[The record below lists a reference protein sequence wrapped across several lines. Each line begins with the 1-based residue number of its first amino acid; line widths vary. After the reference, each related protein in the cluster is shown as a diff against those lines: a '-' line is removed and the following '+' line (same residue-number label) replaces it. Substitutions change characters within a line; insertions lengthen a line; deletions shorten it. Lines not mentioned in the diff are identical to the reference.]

1 MEDELTPQSGGFIP
15 PTGLL
20 SPTLSTASSRGAA
33 ALPHPRQRALNP
45 GGSKEDIVR
54 RYVEETLLDV
64 SRRYVKKFSG
74 SDPDDGVA
82 GYTSFIEVAKQLEEV
97 VDMLWRSGT
106 PFLQIPFLLKIGG
119 DFTQY
124 VRSFPAAPRATFH
137 LLDKMDHC
145 FASLLC
151 GQDVETQEALPGF
164 ENGLRGG
171 MTTTD
176 MVRCRSL
183 VETTRVLMVEI
194 MSNDTGED
202 EDEDEDDNEDED
214 DDDDDDE
221 LGLET
226 TANRAEPKERVAWDP
241 DQDRIHL
248 DAARVYEKTIVQL
261 GNRLGDGAL
270 GSA

>member
-1 MEDELTPQSGGFIP
+1 MNSPKEGSALTAP
-15 PTGLL
+15 
-20 SPTLSTASSRGAA
+20 A
-33 ALPHPRQRALNP
+33 
-45 GGSKEDIVR
+45 
-54 RYVEETLLDV
+54 
-64 SRRYVKKFSG
+64 
-74 SDPDDGVA
+74 
-82 GYTSFIEVAKQLEEV
+82 
-97 VDMLWRSGT
+97 
-106 PFLQIPFLLKIGG
+106 FLQIPFLLKIGG

-124 VRSFPAAPRATFH
+124 VRSFPAVPRATFH
-137 LLDKMDHC
+137 LLNKMDHC

-151 GQDVETQEALPGF
+151 GQDIETQEALPGF

-194 MSNDTGED
+194 MSNDTGE
-202 EDEDEDDNEDED
+202 EDEDNNSDE

-221 LGLET
+221 LGLEV
-226 TANRAEPKERVAWDP
+226 TANRVRPKGSAAWDP

-261 GNRLGDGAL
+261 GNRLGDSAL
-270 GSA
+270 